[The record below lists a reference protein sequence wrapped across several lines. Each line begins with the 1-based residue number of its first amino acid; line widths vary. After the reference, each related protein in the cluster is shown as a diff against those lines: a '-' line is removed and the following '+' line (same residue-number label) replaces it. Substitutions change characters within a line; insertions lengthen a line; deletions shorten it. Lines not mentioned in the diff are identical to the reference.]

1 MQFLALLV
9 TAFMSCGCQATGQTA
24 GELFMPDT
32 LQVFGSAG
40 EGDFDGEW
48 HGYHTR
54 QFDGDFDSHA
64 LGVALGWNLTA
75 ADVQAQRDT
84 ARAVRELATRLDGL
98 QLARAQVEPEP
109 EKCGEPTPQEGQ
121 ADHATLLPAGEDS
134 QDEEPVDLEAVLYA
148 VGGLVAALSAYF
160 GRNRIPG
167 VKGLRTRRAAKAA
180 AKREQPGG
188 DPPLC

>member
-1 MQFLALLV
+1 MQFLALLA

-24 GELFMPDT
+24 GELFTPDT

-54 QFDGDFDSHA
+54 QFDGDFDAHA
-64 LGVALGWNLTA
+64 IGVALGWNLTA

-84 ARAVRELATRLDGL
+84 ARAVRELLARLDGL
-98 QLARAQVEPEP
+98 QLARAQVEPE
-109 EKCGEPTPQEGQ
+109 KCGEPTPQEGQ
-121 ADHATLLPAGEDS
+121 AEHATPTPDGEGS
-134 QDEEPVDLEAVLYA
+134 QDEEPADLADVLYA
-148 VGGLVAALSAYF
+148 VAGLVTLIAGYL

-167 VKGLRTRRAAKAA
+167 VKALRTRRAARAQKKEA
-180 AKREQPGG
+180 GG